1 MQQKQLYLID
11 GYALIYRA
19 YFALIKN
26 PLTNSAGQPT
36 GALYGFAGYLLRLLE
51 SYDCPYIAVAMD
63 SPKPTFRHEMY
74 DKYKAN
80 REEMPEELRS
90 QIPFIRQFIDA
101 CNIPT
106 VIQEGLEA
114 DDLIA
119 TLTRTATDAG
129 FDVFLVTKDKDLMQ
143 LVGPH
148 VTMLAPEG
156 SGTLLP
162 MGAAQVKEK
171 MGVDPER
178 IIDYLALTGDS
189 SDNIPGVAGVGPK
202 TALKILEQVESV
214 EKLLDDT
221 SVIANPKLKQKIDEN
236 RELLVLSKRLV
247 TLKTDSP
254 IVFSLD
260 ELARRPVN
268 SDACAKLLREMEC
281 LSLLKS
287 PLFARTPATPK
298 AATASTTVVETAA
311 ALTTLAASIRRQGT
325 CALLSFAEAAS
336 PIYGKRIGLSIAL
349 DESTAF
355 YLPLLHGPGN
365 NLPADAVAGFLHEVL
380 ASPSVKIIGH
390 DIKREMHLAL
400 HDDAVFSGAS
410 FDCMVAAYLLD
421 PGKRD
426 YGMAALAG
434 QWLMQ
439 PRTPIDSLF
448 GSGKQRRGS
457 ESIVID
463 EAAGVLCTLARSL
476 FALEKK
482 LRPLL
487 HERNV
492 IRLFETVEMP
502 LVAVLARL
510 EHHGVRIDTACLTAL
525 SEEYGVRLAAIGD
538 DIYTL
543 AGETFNINS
552 PKQIGEVLFDRL
564 HLPGP
569 KRTKTGAHATGIE
582 ILEKLAEKHPI
593 ARRIL
598 DYRELQKLLSTYI
611 DALPAQID
619 RRSGRVHT
627 SFNQTIAATGRLSST
642 DPNLQNIPIRSD
654 DGKRIRDAFIPAE
667 GTLLVSADYSQIE
680 LRILAHLS
688 DDPLLKQ
695 AFAEDKDIHTQTAS
709 AIYGIFPEMITPE
722 MRRAAKTINFGLMY
736 GMGPIN
742 LARQIG
748 TTFAEAKA
756 FIEAYFHQF
765 PTIKAY
771 MESTIES
778 ARKLGY
784 TETLLGRRRYLPDI
798 SASNRVVRE
807 AAERTA
813 INTPVQGTA
822 ADIIKIAMINIDRS
836 MPERF
841 PGAKMLLQ
849 VHDELVFEVPE
860 EAAERFRDWAK
871 KAMSA
876 AYQLSVPLKVDA
888 GIGKNWNEAH

>member
-1 MQQKQLYLID
+1 MDKKELYLID

-19 YFALIKN
+19 YYAFLKN
-26 PLTNSAGQPT
+26 PLTNSSGQPT

-51 SYDCPYIAVAMD
+51 TYNCPYIAVAMD
-63 SPKPTFRHEMY
+63 SSKPTFRHLMY
-74 DKYKAN
+74 NKYKAN
-80 REEMPEELRS
+80 REEMPEELKL
-90 QIPFIRQFIDA
+90 QLPYIRQFIDA

-119 TLTRTATDAG
+119 TLTLTAVDAG

-162 MGAAQVKEK
+162 FGVAQVIEK
-171 MGVDPER
+171 MGVGPER
-178 IIDYLALTGDS
+178 IVDYLALIGDA

-202 TALKILEQVESV
+202 TALKILEQVENV
-214 EKLLDDT
+214 EKLLENT
-221 SVIANPKLKQKIDEN
+221 AIIANPKLRQKIDEN
-236 RELLVLSKRLV
+236 RELLILSKQLA

-260 ELARRPVN
+260 ELARQPVN
-268 SDACAKLLREMEC
+268 GAACSKLLREMEC

-287 PLFARTPATPK
+287 PLFAAQTTAPAPATNDVIVDTSESLAK
-298 AATASTTVVETAA
+298 LTAA
-311 ALTTLAASIRRQGT
+311 VRERGSCAFLSLAHD
-325 CALLSFAEAAS
+325 AS
-336 PIYGKRIGLSIAL
+336 PINLERIGLSIAI
-349 DESTAF
+349 DDATSF
-355 YLPLLHGPGN
+355 YLPLHHGSGN
-365 NLPADAVAGFLHEVL
+365 NLPADAVAAFLREIL
-380 ASPSVKIIGH
+380 ASPSIRKIGH
-390 DIKREMHLAL
+390 DVKREMHFAQQDNSEL
-400 HDDAVFSGAS
+400 SGVA
-410 FDCMVAAYLLD
+410 FDCMIAAYLLD
-421 PGKRD
+421 PGKRAYD
-426 YGMAALAG
+426 LPALIG

-439 PRTPIDSLF
+439 TADPLETLF
-448 GSGKQRRGS
+448 TIGKQKRIGAD
-457 ESIVID
+457 IPVD
-463 EAAGVLCTLARSL
+463 EAAKTMCALTRSL
-476 FALEKK
+476 VALEKK

-492 IRLFETVEMP
+492 QSLFETIELP
-502 LVAVLARL
+502 LAAVLARL
-510 EHHGVRIDTACLTAL
+510 ERQGVRVDVVYLKEL
-525 SEEYGVRLAAIGD
+525 SVEYGARLAAIAAEL
-538 DIYTL
+538 YAM
-543 AGETFNINS
+543 AGEEFNINS

-564 HLPGP
+564 HLPAP

-582 ILEKLAEKHPI
+582 ILEKLADEYPI

-611 DALPAQID
+611 DALPAQVNVK
-619 RRSGRVHT
+619 SGRVHT

-642 DPNLQNIPIRSD
+642 DPNLQNIPIRSE

-667 GTLLVSADYSQIE
+667 GALLVSADYSQIE

-688 DDPLLKQ
+688 NDPLLKQ

-709 AIYGIFPEMITPE
+709 AIYGIFPEMVTPE

-748 TTFAEAKA
+748 VSFTEARQ
-756 FIEAYFHQF
+756 FIDAYFRQF
-765 PTIKAY
+765 PTIKRY

-784 TETLLGRRRYLPDI
+784 TETLLGRRRYLPEI
-798 SASNRVVRE
+798 NASNRMVRE

-822 ADIIKIAMINIDRS
+822 ADIIKIAMIDIDRA
-836 MPERF
+836 MPEHF
-841 PGAKMLLQ
+841 PAAKMLLQ
-849 VHDELVFEVPE
+849 VHDELVFEIPKE
-860 EAAERFRDWAK
+860 NAEPFRDWVV
-871 KAMSA
+871 KAMSS